1 MNQDVPKDKTY
12 STKEAAEKLG
22 IKERAVQTRCKKD
35 NVRKKDNKYL
45 ITDSVINSWILKKE
59 EELKQT
65 QHQTQHQAQSA
76 TQNATQLDVEIES
89 LKEQLG
95 SLDNINNFDL
105 ESIENFDFNFNNTAG
120 NLVFVPKNKVY
131 AEYTSEEYTIAEQK
145 LNEWYTLQNEIENQQ
160 KVFDAE
166 KRGSAEIIEHYKH
179 QFEYQKEQ
187 STKMLNIHEK
197 LIEAIDKQNN
207 IILQKQVIEAI
218 DKKVI
223 EKDTW
228 KREN

>member
-1 MNQDVPKDKTY
+1 MNQDVPKDKAYT
-12 STKEAAEKLG
+12 TKEAAEKLG
-22 IKERAVQTRCKKD
+22 IKERAVQTRCKRD

-45 ITDSVINSWILKKE
+45 ITDSVINNWILKKE

-65 QHQTQHQAQSA
+65 QSQTQSA
-76 TQNATQLDVEIES
+76 TQNATQLDLEVES

-95 SLDNINNFDL
+95 SLENINNFEL
-105 ESIENFDFNFNNTAG
+105 ERLEDFDFNFNNTPG
-120 NLVFVPKNKVY
+120 NLVFVPKDKVY
-131 AEYTSEEYTIAEQK
+131 AEYTSEEYSIAEQK
-145 LNEWYTLQNEIENQQ
+145 LNEWYTLQNDIENQQ

-187 STKMLNIHEK
+187 STRMLNIHEK